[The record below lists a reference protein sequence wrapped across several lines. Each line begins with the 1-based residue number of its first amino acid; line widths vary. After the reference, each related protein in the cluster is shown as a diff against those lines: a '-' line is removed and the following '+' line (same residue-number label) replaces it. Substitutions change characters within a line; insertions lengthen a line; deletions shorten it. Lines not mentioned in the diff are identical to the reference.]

1 MVQRILVVE
10 DEPAIAESVAYAL
23 GRDGFSVTQAATAT
37 DAATLVDGADLVVL
51 DLMLPDGSGF
61 DLIGRWR
68 KNKHI
73 PVIVLSSRDGEAD
86 RVVALEAGADDYVTK
101 PFSPREVVA
110 RVRAVL
116 RRSQNEASPGAPTPV
131 ISLDSATRR
140 ARANGSIL
148 ELTRVEFDVLSCLL
162 EQPGRVYSRV
172 ELIDRVWGDGFAIT
186 DRTIDSHVKAL
197 RKKVAEAGAEPG
209 LIETVRGVASAAHA
223 HARHVDPDA
232 DLPGPGRDRR
242 RVCLRPGLDG
252 DRSHRGPRGT
262 PLLASSRRRS
272 RRFGG
277 HDGGRARSHR
287 RRHRRFG
294 GALGA
299 RARPRRGFALDAA
312 RRQRSAPVPR
322 TSARG
327 RARRGVRRC
336 ADPRARRERRRG
348 ARGQADHRDAQPSGG
363 FCADRA
369 GDQPRLGHRSGAGS
383 GLDWPGDRRADRG
396 LERVR

>member
-116 RRSQNEASPGAPTPV
+116 RRSQTELASGTPV
-131 ISLDSATRR
+131 AVAPPITLDAATRR
-140 ARANGSIL
+140 ARVNGSIL

-162 EQPGRVYSRV
+162 EQPGRVYSRA
-172 ELIDRVWGDGFAIT
+172 ELIGRVWGDGFAIT

-209 LIETVRGVASAAHA
+209 LIETVRGVGYRVTDAPSALKE
-223 HARHVDPDA
+223 P
-232 DLPGPGRDRR
+232 
-242 RVCLRPGLDG
+242 
-252 DRSHRGPRGT
+252 
-262 PLLASSRRRS
+262 
-272 RRFGG
+272 
-277 HDGGRARSHR
+277 
-287 RRHRRFG
+287 
-294 GALGA
+294 
-299 RARPRRGFALDAA
+299 
-312 RRQRSAPVPR
+312 
-322 TSARG
+322 
-327 RARRGVRRC
+327 
-336 ADPRARRERRRG
+336 
-348 ARGQADHRDAQPSGG
+348 
-363 FCADRA
+363 
-369 GDQPRLGHRSGAGS
+369 
-383 GLDWPGDRRADRG
+383 
-396 LERVR
+396 